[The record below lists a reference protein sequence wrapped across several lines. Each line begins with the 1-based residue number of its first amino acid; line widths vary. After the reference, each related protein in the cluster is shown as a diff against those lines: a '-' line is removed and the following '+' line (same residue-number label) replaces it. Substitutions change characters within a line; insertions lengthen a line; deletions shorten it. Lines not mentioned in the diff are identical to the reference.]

1 MRRDFLR
8 AVVNI
13 VPSQKIAQWL
23 KAIINKE

>member
-13 VPSQKIAQWL
+13 APPQKIAQWP
-23 KAIINKE
+23 KAINNKE